1 MRELPSA
8 TLGLLIRSLGEAGFP
23 RRLLEAVNEVVGV
36 GHLAIIAFD
45 HKLAGH
51 VVAAESVGRWPVA
64 KSASH
69 VYETALLYR
78 HDPSVQMITGRAH
91 RSRRPLLFR
100 LRAADI
106 ESADYRAQIY
116 DAFNLLERITMIDQ
130 FAGQWHA
137 TSFYREAE
145 AGPFRQD
152 DIAALE
158 AVGETIAALVGKNFS
173 MLPAPAWKHEGR
185 PAVRQLEEIVR
196 RLHHALTA
204 RQVEVCA
211 RALVG
216 MTNQAIG
223 LDLGIQAPTVATLR
237 KRAYAVLKISSLNEL
252 FALCLGQSLPVM
264 REAGEDA
271 SAQETGRK
279 RPRGSRL
286 RRAAPRSIPRR
297 A

>member
-1 MRELPSA
+1 MHELPSA

-23 RRLLEAVNEVVGV
+23 RLLLEAVNDVVAV

-45 HKLAGH
+45 HKLTGH
-51 VVAAESVGRWPVA
+51 VVAAESVGRRPVA

-69 VYETALLYR
+69 VYEAALLYR
-78 HDPSVQMITGRAH
+78 HDPSVQMITGRVQ
-91 RSRRPLLFR
+91 RSQHPLLFR

-106 ESADYRAQIY
+106 ESAAYRAKIY
-116 DAFNLLERITMIDQ
+116 DAFDLIERITMIDQ

-137 TSFYREAE
+137 TSFYRESE
-145 AGPFRQD
+145 AGAFRPD
-152 DIAALE
+152 DIAGLE
-158 AVGETIAALVGKNFS
+158 AIGEVVAALVGKHFA
-173 MLPAPAWKHEGR
+173 MLPAPTWRHEGR
-185 PAVRQLEEIVR
+185 PAVRQLEDIVR

-204 RQVEVCA
+204 RQVQVCA

-252 FALCLGQSLPVM
+252 FALCLGQSLPAM
-264 REAGEDA
+264 SEAGE
-271 SAQETGRK
+271 SVPAQKAARM
-279 RPRGSRL
+279 RPRGLHRQRPAPGSVI
-286 RRAAPRSIPRR
+286 RRA
-297 A
+297 